1 MQFLRGARQ
10 LLAGRP
16 VTVGASRRALLPMH
30 VAPGDWF
37 GSSLGNGQLMLAA
50 VDVAFGSGR

>member
-1 MQFLRGARQ
+1 
-10 LLAGRP
+10 
-16 VTVGASRRALLPMH
+16 MH